1 MIYGRLE
8 VPNGA
13 PNNLTEFF
21 AGVID
26 PRFEE
31 FEYLLTL
38 QMPGADERGSLQLS
52 LTTLVCALADGCAQ
66 VLLPG
71 KMRNAE
77 RFTGYLLKFYPWK
90 LDTPDGLTPEEA
102 CVVVWEKYRNPTMHR
117 FGINKKNPLERVKFG
132 RIFTQTPERIAT
144 LRQGGERPYS
154 DPFIKRGNGRIV
166 LWIDG
171 FYWGLRMAAQAA
183 VADKARWPELEHHIS
198 NEAFA
203 R

>member
-1 MIYGRLE
+1 MTYRRLS
-8 VPNGA
+8 VPKGA
-13 PNNLTEFF
+13 PDSIVQFF
-21 AGVID
+21 AGAID

-38 QMPGADERGSLQLS
+38 QAPGADARGSLQLS

-71 KMRNAE
+71 KMRNGE
-77 RFTGYLLKFYPWK
+77 RFTRYLLLFYPWK
-90 LDTPDGLTPEEA
+90 LDPPDGLTPEEA
-102 CVVVWEKYRNPTMHR
+102 CAAVWENYRNPVMHR
-117 FGINKKNPLERVKFG
+117 FGINKKNPFERIKFG
-132 RIFTQTPERIAT
+132 RVFTQTPDTIVK
-144 LRQGGERPYS
+144 LREVSTRPYS
-154 DPFIKRGNGRIV
+154 DPFIKRGSGRVV

-183 VADKARWPELEHHIS
+183 LVDDARWSELDHHIA
-198 NEAFA
+198 NEDFA